1 MEEALNRLNGTTP
14 ATITEP
20 DSKKPTSIKR
30 SLRETPTS
38 NNGGAL
44 RYRGV
49 RRRPWGRYAAEIR
62 DPQSKERRW
71 LGTFDT
77 AEEAACAYDCAARAM
92 RGIKARTNF
101 VYPTSPPPSSTFP
114 SFNFPKHSYS
124 HSQTLDKTSANNR
137 HVSSSGW
144 STASETN
151 GVEFGNH
158 RNPSTTSLDMLLFRE
173 FINSSN
179 SNSSFVSS
187 SPQNHFHD
195 NFSYS
200 YNNNNNIGNSSTSS
214 TSSSASGCGSTFL
227 PGCCLVNSCG
237 GGVNS
242 NNMNSTFVGLDSIN
256 ASKIS
261 ADEDNEFFPKE
272 SSDSGL
278 LEEIVNR
285 FLPKPKQE
293 MKNEGFGKTFC
304 DPFVPAA
311 PVYDHTLEIKKGLQ
325 KNDFLGGGFDQND
338 FNMQQFENFNNG
350 FNSTFQSVPY
360 GNEQVMVNRA
370 ENSVFQYQEFLNAF
384 ALRMQN
390 A

>member
-14 ATITEP
+14 TTITEP
-20 DSKKPTSIKR
+20 TSKKPTTAANKR
-30 SLRETPTS
+30 ALRETTATA

-124 HSQTLDKTSANNR
+124 HSHSQTLDKTTANNR

-144 STASETN
+144 SSASETN
-151 GVEFGNH
+151 GAEFGNH

-214 TSSSASGCGSTFL
+214 TSSSGSTFL
-227 PGCCLVNSCG
+227 PSCCMVNSCG

-242 NNMNSTFVGLDSIN
+242 NNNMNSTFVGLDG
-256 ASKIS
+256 SKTS
-261 ADEDNEFFPKE
+261 AEEGNEFFPKE

-293 MKNEGFGKTFC
+293 IKNEGLGKTFY
-304 DPFVPAA
+304 DPFVSAA
-311 PVYDHTLEIKKGLQ
+311 PVYDHTLEMKKGIQ
-325 KNDFLGGGFDQND
+325 KNDFLGGGFDQSD

-350 FNSTFQSVPY
+350 FHSSFQSVPF
-360 GNEQVMVNRA
+360 GNEQVMVNHA
-370 ENSVFQYQEFLNAF
+370 ENSGFQYQELLNAF

>member
-1 MEEALNRLNGTTP
+1 MEEALNRLNGTTTP
-14 ATITEP
+14 TAITEP
-20 DSKKPTSIKR
+20 DSKKPTANKR
-30 SLRETPTS
+30 TLRETTATAG
-38 NNGGAL
+38 NGGAL

-124 HSQTLDKTSANNR
+124 HSQTLDKTTPNNR

-144 STASETN
+144 PTASETN
-151 GVEFGNH
+151 GGDFGNR

-187 SPQNHFHD
+187 SQNHFHD

-200 YNNNNNIGNSSTSS
+200 YNNIGNSSTTSS
-214 TSSSASGCGSTFL
+214 TSCSGSGSTFL
-227 PGCCLVNSCG
+227 PGCCLVNSCCG

-242 NNMNSTFVGLDSIN
+242 NNMNSTFVGLDSVN
-256 ASKIS
+256 GSNVS

-285 FLPKPKQE
+285 FLPKPKE
-293 MKNEGFGKTFC
+293 ENKNECLGKTFC

-311 PVYDHTLEIKKGLQ
+311 PVYDHTFEIKKGLQ
-325 KNDFLGGGFDQND
+325 KNDYLGGGFDQND

-350 FNSTFQSVPY
+350 FNSSFQSVPF
-360 GNEQVMVNRA
+360 GNEQTMVNHA
-370 ENSVFQYQEFLNAF
+370 DNSVFQYQEVLNAF

>member
-1 MEEALNRLNGTTP
+1 MEEVLNRLNGTTP
-14 ATITEP
+14 TPTTEP
-20 DSKKPTSIKR
+20 DSKKPAANKR
-30 SLRETPTS
+30 ALRETTAIAG
-38 NNGGAL
+38 NGGAL

-124 HSQTLDKTSANNR
+124 HSHSQTLDKTSANNR

-144 STASETN
+144 LTASETN
-151 GVEFGNH
+151 GGDFGNH

-179 SNSSFVSS
+179 SNSSL
-187 SPQNHFHD
+187 QNHFHD

-200 YNNNNNIGNSSTSS
+200 YNNNIGNSSTSS
-214 TSSSASGCGSTFL
+214 TSSSGSGSTFL
-227 PGCCLVNSCG
+227 PGCCLANSCS

-242 NNMNSTFVGLDSIN
+242 NNMNNTFVGLDG
-256 ASKIS
+256 SKLS

-293 MKNEGFGKTFC
+293 TKHEGLGNTFC

-350 FNSTFQSVPY
+350 FNSTFQSVPF
-360 GNEQVMVNRA
+360 GNEQVMVNHP
-370 ENSVFQYQEFLNAF
+370 ENSVFQYQEVLNAF